1 MPSPPKHSRYEWD
14 EAKRKSNLSKHG
26 IDFVA
31 AALGME
37 GRRLDV
43 TTRYHDE
50 DRWIA
55 LTMVGNRLV
64 AVVYS
69 VRDGSCRIISARA
82 ARKNERKAY
91 YAHFGG

>member
-1 MPSPPKHSRYEWD
+1 MPPPPKYDTYEWD

-37 GRRLDV
+37 ERHLDV
-43 TTRYHDE
+43 SARYHDE

-55 LTMVGNRLV
+55 LTMVGRRLV
-64 AVVYS
+64 AVVYT
-69 VRDGSCRIISARA
+69 VRDGACRIISARA